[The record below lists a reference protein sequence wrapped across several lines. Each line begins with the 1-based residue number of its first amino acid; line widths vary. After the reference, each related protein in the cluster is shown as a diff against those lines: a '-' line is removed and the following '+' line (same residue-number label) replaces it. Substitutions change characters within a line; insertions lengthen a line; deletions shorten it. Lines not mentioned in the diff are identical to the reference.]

1 MFKRNFQLIA
11 LALLAL
17 SFVATAEI
25 ELRED
30 FSGTGEFQ
38 ACSDLYGVKDRAT
51 ARDADLVYGH
61 IFTQSNSFSNSF
73 SGFKTQGGES
83 AYCVGTKDHQLQIR
97 DASVINATARIT
109 QTVLEFGEERFTFF
123 SARGNGTVRESS
135 FVDNLN
141 RSRMQEISSIFH
153 CGQFSL
159 NSSVRVAT
167 ATVNST
173 I

>member
-1 MFKRNFQLIA
+1 VKHAIIAALAA
-11 LALLAL
+11 LALIMIVSAH
-17 SFVATAEI
+17 I
-25 ELRED
+25 EVRED

-38 ACSDLYGVKDRAT
+38 ACSDLYGIKDRAA

-61 IFTQSNSFSNSF
+61 IFTQSNSFS
-73 SGFKTQGGES
+73 GFKAQGGES

-123 SARGNGTVRESS
+123 SAQGNGTVRESS

-159 NSSVRVAT
+159 NSSVRVVT